1 MKISELKQGQMFRTG
16 KQKNFRQFIQCDILT
31 NENISPDGENI
42 APDLLGKLVVYYDN
56 CKQMILDTSTE
67 VEVSEDFYFPVVG
80 YGKYYSTGK
89 EKIAVETEGT
99 KTNISHFLK
108 DGNRLVYVYC
118 IQKKSGSYVDF
129 DVRFI
134 NGFPNVHYKDMM
146 LDGINIVRNHIA
158 ENPSAYAHLL

>member
-56 CKQMILDTSTE
+56 CKQMILDPSTE
-67 VEVSEDFYFPVVG
+67 VEVSEDFYFQVVG
-80 YGKYYSTGK
+80 YDKYYSTGK
-89 EKIAVETEGT
+89 EKITVEIEGI

-108 DGNRLVYVYC
+108 DGNRLM
-118 IQKKSGSYVDF
+118 
-129 DVRFI
+129 
-134 NGFPNVHYKDMM
+134 N
-146 LDGINIVRNHIA
+146 
-158 ENPSAYAHLL
+158 